1 MSMVKSIKTSAWY
14 LQKWTEME
22 DKIAEEIELIAVRQ
36 AENGEDQIEFYEDRI
51 SKLKDMAE
59 YYKGKYEEAYLEEKN
74 MKKTKRLKTY
84 NNGL

>member
-1 MSMVKSIKTSAWY
+1 MVKVVKTSSWY
-14 LQKWTEME
+14 LQKWKEME
-22 DKIAEEIELIAVRQ
+22 EKIAEEIEFLAVKK

-59 YYKGKYEEAYLEEKN
+59 YYKSKYEEAYLEEKN
-74 MKKTKRLKTY
+74 TKKTRRLKTY